1 MRWMTLRV
9 LLCIMVL
16 AATVTASLYALGVGH
31 REPPQRYM
39 NVGGVNNPCTCTQ
52 RLER

>member
-9 LLCIMVL
+9 LLYTMVL
-16 AATVTASLYALGVGH
+16 AATVTASLYALGVG
-31 REPPQRYM
+31 RGEPPQRYM

-52 RLER
+52 RIER